1 MKKNL
6 LLITILFASF
16 NLFGQLDLKINPI
29 GLLFDSPDLVA
40 EYGLS
45 SDFGVEL
52 GIGLNYGDRSIVG
65 IDFARSG
72 YNILMAGKY
81 YFGPNNG
88 FDNFFAGVYVKQRA
102 FTLTD
107 KDDSDNFDYGYKS
120 SRFALG
126 LLTGYKWLS
135 NRGVMLEI
143 ATGLGRSL
151 RKKTVLNR
159 ADNDIAIPNFGFD
172 FVWRVAVGYRIGGG
186 DN

>member
-6 LLITILFASF
+6 LLITILFGSF

-52 GIGLNYGDRSIVG
+52 GFGINYGDGG
-65 IDFARSG
+65 IGEVALDRSG
-72 YNILMAGKY
+72 YNILAAGKY

-88 FDNFFAGVYVKQRA
+88 CDKFFAGVYAKQRA
-102 FTLTD
+102 FSLTD
-107 KDDSDNFDYGYKS
+107 EDDTDNFDYGYKS
-120 SRFALG
+120 SRFAVG
-126 LLTGYKWLS
+126 LLTGYKWVS
-135 NRGVMLEI
+135 DRGIMLEF
-143 ATGLGRSL
+143 AAGLGRAFSEKTTFNDEDNNLTLPSL
-151 RKKTVLNR
+151 GL
-159 ADNDIAIPNFGFD
+159 DG
-172 FVWRVAVGYRIGGG
+172 VWRVAVGYRIGGG